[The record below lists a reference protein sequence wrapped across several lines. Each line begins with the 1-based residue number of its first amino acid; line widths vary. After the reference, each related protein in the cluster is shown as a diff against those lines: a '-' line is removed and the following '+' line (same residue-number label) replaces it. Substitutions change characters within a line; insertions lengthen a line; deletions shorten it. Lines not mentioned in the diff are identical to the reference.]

1 MMQPK
6 SPALRRLMSRFWP
19 LMAAYV
25 VLLVTVGSVIEA
37 PTASLGAY
45 LLAGLPALPLVGI
58 IIFLALYLFEETDE
72 FLKVRMVEALLWG
85 LGAILVV
92 STVWGFLEF
101 LAGAPRL
108 PLHWLFPIF
117 CVAMGLADLLARW
130 RYR

>member
-19 LMAAYV
+19 LIAAYV

>member
-6 SPALRRLMSRFWP
+6 SPAMRRLMTRFWP
-19 LMAAYV
+19 LMAAYL
-25 VLLVTVGSVIEA
+25 VLLLTVVAIIDA
-37 PTASLGAY
+37 PSAPLGAY
-45 LLAGLPALPLVGI
+45 LLAGLPAAPLVGI
-58 IIFLALYLFEETDE
+58 IIVLALYLLEETDE

-85 LGAILVV
+85 LGAILVI
-92 STVWGFLEF
+92 STVWGFLEL

-108 PLHWLFPIF
+108 QLHWLFPIF

>member
-1 MMQPK
+1 MMQSK

>member
-1 MMQPK
+1 MNQPK
-6 SPALRRLMSRFWP
+6 SPAMRRLMRRFWP

-25 VLLVTVGSVIEA
+25 VLLLSVGPIIDA

-58 IIFLALYLFEETDE
+58 IVSLALYLLEEADE

-85 LGAILVV
+85 LGAILVI
-92 STVWGFLEF
+92 STVWGFLES
-101 LAGAPRL
+101 LAGAPQL

>member
-1 MMQPK
+1 
-6 SPALRRLMSRFWP
+6 MSRFWP
-19 LMAAYV
+19 LIAAYV

>member
-37 PTASLGAY
+37 PTASPGAY

>member
-6 SPALRRLMSRFWP
+6 SPAMRRLMSRFWP
-19 LMAAYV
+19 LMAAYL
-25 VLLVTVGSVIEA
+25 VLLLSVGPIIDA

-45 LLAGLPALPLVGI
+45 LLAGLPAAPLVGI
-58 IIFLALYLFEETDE
+58 IVVLALYLLEETDE

-85 LGAILVV
+85 LGALLII
-92 STVWGFLEF
+92 STVWGFLEL